1 MSKVMVLIYLG
12 IKGQLSI
19 ALWTEKDGIT
29 APETF
34 AAGSETAFEAAVL
47 SYLEQQGCPYV
58 SAAAISAPGWERGGI
73 QYMPNH
79 GYDLDRDWLRKILN
93 IQRVHLVNPTVARAL
108 AIPHLGAGDM
118 FALSEG
124 SVEHDDMAKCIIGTG
139 PGLGMAILLKDDHD
153 QWTAF
158 SGAGGHADLTVSN
171 DEEFD
176 ILRRLRAEVGHVSRE
191 TAVSL
196 GGLSRVW
203 RCMAE
208 IDGIEDAELP
218 DVQTVF
224 TLARSGDA
232 RALRAVQLVI
242 KWLAKA
248 ASDMVLF
255 SGARGGV
262 YLSGQ
267 LVEELLPYIDSAAF
281 YAHFIKHATIDS
293 FLAEVPIYVITTQE
307 ADFRG
312 LITLFH

>member
-12 IKGQLSI
+12 VKGQLSI
-19 ALWTEKDGIT
+19 ALWTASGGIT
-29 APETF
+29 SPETF
-34 AAGSETAFEAAVL
+34 AVSDEKAFETAVL
-47 SYLEQQGCPYV
+47 AYLDAQGAPYI

-108 AIPHLGAGDM
+108 AIPHLRGDDM

-158 SGAGGHADLTVSN
+158 SGAGGHADLAVSTE
-171 DEEFD
+171 EEFQ
-176 ILRRLRAEVGHVSRE
+176 IQRRLRAEFGHVSRE
-191 TAVSL
+191 TVVSL
-196 GGLSRVW
+196 TGLGRVW
-203 RCMAE
+203 RCMAQM
-208 IDGIEDAELP
+208 DGIEDAELP
-218 DVQTVF
+218 EFETVF
-224 TLARSGDA
+224 ALAKSGDA
-232 RALRAVQLVI
+232 RALRAVQLII
-242 KWLAKA
+242 KWLAKV

-267 LVEELLPYIDSAAF
+267 LLDELLPYIDHAAF
-281 YAHFIKHATIDS
+281 YEHFIKHATIDS
-293 FLAEVPIYVITTQE
+293 FLGEVPIFVITTGE
-307 ADFRG
+307 ADFKG